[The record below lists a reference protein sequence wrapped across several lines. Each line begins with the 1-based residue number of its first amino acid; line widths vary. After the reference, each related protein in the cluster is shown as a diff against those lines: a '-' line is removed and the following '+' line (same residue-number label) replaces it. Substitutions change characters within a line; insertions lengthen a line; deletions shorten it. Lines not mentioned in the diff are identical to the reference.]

1 MSTPI
6 SDANTPA
13 ETAASTGPAPAA
25 APKPRSRLG
34 RLGRR
39 ADAANGPRATFGQ
52 LLPYLLE
59 HKKVLSVVVLLSI
72 LGALASLAQ
81 PLLVSQVI
89 TVVQQNQPLGA
100 LVWGLVALVVVSGL
114 ISGYQHYL
122 LQRTGEGVVLSSRR
136 KLIGRML
143 RLPISEFDT
152 RRTGDLVSRVG
163 SDTTL
168 LRAVLT
174 QGLVEAIG
182 GSLTFLGAL
191 IAMLVIDPV
200 LLGLTVLVIA
210 ASVVT
215 VTLLSQRIRVAS
227 RMAQEKVGALAA
239 SVERAISSI
248 RTVRASNATDR
259 EIAAVDA
266 DATGAYQMGLQV
278 AKISALVVPIAGIAM
293 QVSFLV
299 VLGVGGFRVASGQI
313 TVANLIAFILFLFL
327 MILPLGQAFGAITS
341 VNSALGALGR
351 IQEIIDL
358 PAEDQFDRDLFPLAI
373 TVGAANESVRPD
385 APAISFENVFFG
397 YATQASTADAAAPVA
412 AAGDGGPGAGPG
424 TGSGTGDSGGSPA
437 GPPADVMPNALV
449 TALVAPGV
457 IEAML
462 AEPDL
467 VDADL
472 AAADRAAADRAA
484 VDLAHAEQAAA
495 HLAAAEHAAATMAAA
510 RPAAALAA
518 ESAAAANASARA
530 AATAA
535 ASAEAAAEAS
545 AAMTAAVYAAATGT
559 VSIAAVAAATA
570 FAAPDQASDAEVPGL
585 SAADDS
591 ATDAPG
597 TATAPDAPVSP
608 DAPDTPASAASATSV
623 DSPASPAAGPDD
635 GPHTAPAFGSVDDT
649 GAPNV
654 DAGPAADPSE
664 PRPVLRGVSFSA
676 PRGLR
681 TALVGPSGAGKSTI
695 LALIERFYDPNAGV
709 VRLGGLDIRTLDR
722 TALRSQ
728 IGYVEQDAPVLAG
741 SLRDN
746 LVLSAPDATDEEC
759 IAVLHAVNLGEVLE
773 RDPAGLGAAVGESGV
788 MLSGGERQRLAIARA
803 LLAAPPILLL
813 DESTSSLDGVNE
825 QLMRAAI
832 DAVAVDRTL
841 IVIAHRLS
849 TVVDS
854 DQIVVLDHGQ
864 VIGTGT
870 HSELVVSTPL
880 YRELA
885 KHQLLV

>member
-1 MSTPI
+1 M
-6 SDANTPA
+6 
-13 ETAASTGPAPAA
+13 
-25 APKPRSRLG
+25 LG
-34 RLGRR
+34 
-39 ADAANGPRATFGQ
+39 F
-52 LLPYLLE
+52 
-59 HKKVLSVVVLLSI
+59 VIVLSI

-89 TVVQQNQPLGA
+89 TVVQKNEPLGT
-100 LVWGLVALVVVSGL
+100 LVWGLIALVVVSGL

-182 GSLTFLGAL
+182 GSLTFVGAL
-191 IAMLVIDPV
+191 IAMLIIDPV

-227 RMAQEKVGALAA
+227 LAAQVKVGDLAA
-239 SVERAISSI
+239 SVERAISAV

-259 EIAAVDA
+259 EVAAVEEDA
-266 DATGAYQMGLQV
+266 VGAWRMGIKV

-299 VLGVGGFRVASGQI
+299 VLGVGGFRVASGTI

-327 MILPLGQAFGAITS
+327 MIVPLGQAFGAITS

-358 PAEDQFDRDLFPLAI
+358 PAEDHFDREIAPLAM

-385 APAISFENVFFG
+385 APAISFENVHFG
-397 YATQASTADAAAPVA
+397 YAIPPEVEPDAAAV
-412 AAGDGGPGAGPG
+412 GAEAPS
-424 TGSGTGDSGGSPA
+424 TGSAPSA
-437 GPPADVMPNALV
+437 GAAPSVLEAVI
-449 TALVAPGV
+449 VAPAV
-457 IEAML
+457 IESVF

-467 VDADL
+467 LEADL
-472 AAADRAAADRAA
+472 AATNAAD
-484 VDLAHAEQAAA
+484 
-495 HLAAAEHAAATMAAA
+495 
-510 RPAAALAA
+510 AAALAA
-518 ESAAAANASARA
+518 LDAAAGQDGGTRRLPTAADLFGTVPPDADAPADAPSTIAASTEEPSTIA
-530 AATAA
+530 ASPAAPSTPAALSAGPSTAA
-535 ASAEAAAEAS
+535 ASNTLATATSGGAVGAADAGDGREIEAA
-545 AAMTAAVYAAATGT
+545 T
-559 VSIAAVAAATA
+559 
-570 FAAPDQASDAEVPGL
+570 P
-585 SAADDS
+585 
-591 ATDAPG
+591 
-597 TATAPDAPVSP
+597 ATAP
-608 DAPDTPASAASATSV
+608 ATAV
-623 DSPASPAAGPDD
+623 
-635 GPHTAPAFGSVDDT
+635 
-649 GAPNV
+649 
-654 DAGPAADPSE
+654 
-664 PRPVLRGVSFSA
+664 PRPVLSGVSFSA

-695 LALIERFYDPNAGV
+695 LALIERFYDPNSGV

-722 TALRSQ
+722 TALRAQ

-746 LVLSAPDATDEEC
+746 LTLATPDATDDEC
-759 IAVLHAVNLGEVLE
+759 IAVLHAVNLGEVLD

-825 QLMRAAI
+825 QMMRAAI
-832 DAVAVDRTL
+832 DAVAVNRTL

-854 DQIVVLDHGQ
+854 DQIVVLDHGR

-870 HSELVVSTPL
+870 HSELVASTPL